1 MSRLCNIGLLGF
13 FAHCQVHQLQHEL
26 SKKDELLR
34 IVASA
39 TEENESDSC
48 VETPLQPAA
57 AGPAAAALSQLEF
70 LRNRLQDL
78 EEENLVLRSEVRGGG
93 CRHTGKSGD
102 SCQMKTFWAGVP
114 AEERHHHLRGE
125 GAAARERLCEGAP

>member
-1 MSRLCNIGLLGF
+1 MCRDLNCVGLLGF
-13 FAHCQVHQLQHEL
+13 STNCQVHQLQHEL

-57 AGPAAAALSQLEF
+57 SGPTATAAALSQLEF
-70 LRNRLQDL
+70 LRNRLQDV

-93 CRHTGKSGD
+93 CRHTVNQGD
-102 SCQMKTFWAGVP
+102 SC
-114 AEERHHHLRGE
+114 
-125 GAAARERLCEGAP
+125 